1 LGTRILLAD
10 DSPLM
15 RKELRRL
22 LEQNPGWEIC
32 GEAVD
37 GRDAIDK
44 VEELGPDLVV
54 LDLVMPRLNG
64 LEAAREIA
72 KHFRTIPMLICT
84 MYASPQLVEEA
95 RNAGARG
102 IVSKAEVARLV
113 NGIQALFRN
122 ETFFVG
128 F

>member
-1 LGTRILLAD
+1 MATRILLAD

-22 LEQNPGWEIC
+22 LEQNPGWKIC

-44 VEELGPDLVV
+44 VEELDPDLIV
-54 LDLVMPRLNG
+54 LDLAMPRLNG

-72 KHFRTIPMLICT
+72 RHF
-84 MYASPQLVEEA
+84 
-95 RNAGARG
+95 
-102 IVSKAEVARLV
+102 ARLV
-113 NGIQALFRN
+113 NGIEALLRN
-122 ETFFVG
+122 ETFFVD

>member
-1 LGTRILLAD
+1 MATRILLAD

-22 LEQNPGWEIC
+22 LEQNPGWKIC

-44 VEELGPDLVV
+44 VEELEPDLIV
-54 LDLVMPRLNG
+54 LDLAMPRLNG

-72 KHFRTIPMLICT
+72 KHFCTIPMLICT

-95 RNAGARG
+95 RNAGVRG

-113 NGIQALFRN
+113 NGIEALLRN
-122 ETFFVG
+122 ETFFVE